1 MMSQFHLAQ
10 KVAAGGGAE
19 QAWQTLCM
27 PTEYTCAQ
35 DIDECNA
42 SWIRLE

>member
-1 MMSQFHLAQ
+1 MMLQFHIAQ

-27 PTEYTCAQ
+27 LTWYTCAQ
-35 DIDECNA
+35 DTEECNA
-42 SWIRLE
+42 S